1 MGALD
6 GKVVLVTGGGNG
18 IGRDCAL
25 IAAQEGAKVVV
36 NDLGG
41 GLKGGDEGDAGP
53 AEAVAREIRA
63 AGGEAVSNSESVTSM
78 KAVQGMVE
86 QARDTFGGLHAVIN
100 PAGILRDVMFHK
112 MSEDDWDRVIDVHMR
127 GSFNVARA
135 TIELFREQ
143 NDGAYMFFTSTSGL
157 FGNVG
162 QANYGAAKMG
172 IAGLSRI
179 IAMEGARNN
188 VRSNC
193 LAPVAWTRM
202 TQSVPVKDEAA
213 AARRAVMAET
223 IRADQPARFSVAM
236 VAPAAAHVS
245 GQIFGASGENIILY
259 SQPRPVE
266 TVTKEEGWTVQSILD
281 EAVPKMAPKF
291 FDLNRGPLP
300 GGNNAQAG
308 RRQAGVLS
316 SAFPGQVHAWPGFPT
331 AISASENRQ
340 TFASDKTRLRPWT
353 WIPPPVFAPSPPG
366 TSVSTDGCS
375 RASPQP
381 ESTVGPSV
389 RPARPG
395 PRTFAS
401 LVPPRRP
408 SMRASGP
415 ACAAGRKPPR
425 NSAPGTVRPT
435 RSPGPWP

>member
-1 MGALD
+1 MGALT

-41 GLKGGDEGDAGP
+41 GLKGEDEGSASA
-53 AEAVAREIRA
+53 AEMVAQEIRA
-63 AGGEAVSNSESVTSM
+63 AGGEAVSNSESVTSL
-78 KAVQGMVE
+78 KAVEGMVE

-112 MSEDDWDRVIDVHMR
+112 MSEQDWDRVIDVHMR

-135 TIELFREQ
+135 TIDLFREQ

-157 FGNVG
+157 FGNIG

-213 AARRAVMAET
+213 VARRAVMAEK

-236 VAPAAAHVS
+236 VAPAASHVS

-259 SQPRPVE
+259 SQPRPIE
-266 TVTKEEGWTVQSILD
+266 TVTKEEGWSVETILS
-281 EAVPKMAPKF
+281 EAVPAMAPKF
-291 FDLNRGPLP
+291 FDLNRAVMP
-300 GGNNAQAG
+300 GAQPA
-308 RRQAGVLS
+308 
-316 SAFPGQVHAWPGFPT
+316 
-331 AISASENRQ
+331 
-340 TFASDKTRLRPWT
+340 KT
-353 WIPPPVFAPSPPG
+353 S
-366 TSVSTDGCS
+366 
-375 RASPQP
+375 
-381 ESTVGPSV
+381 
-389 RPARPG
+389 
-395 PRTFAS
+395 
-401 LVPPRRP
+401 
-408 SMRASGP
+408 
-415 ACAAGRKPPR
+415 
-425 NSAPGTVRPT
+425 
-435 RSPGPWP
+435 

>member
-1 MGALD
+1 MGALS

-18 IGRDCAL
+18 IGREAAL
-25 IAAQEGAKVVV
+25 IAAAEGAKVLV

-41 GLKGGDEGDAGP
+41 GLKGEDEGSAGP
-53 AEAVAREIRA
+53 AEMVAQEIRA
-63 AGGEAVSNSESVTSM
+63 AGGEAASNSDSVTSY

-86 QARDTFGGLHAVIN
+86 QALDTFGGLHAVIN

-112 MSEDDWDRVIDVHMR
+112 MTEDDWDRVIDVHMR

-135 TIELFREQ
+135 TIELFRDQ

-213 AARRAVMAET
+213 AARRAVMAEK

-236 VAPAAAHVS
+236 VAPAASHVS
-245 GQIFGASGENIILY
+245 GQIFGSSGENIILY
-259 SQPRPVE
+259 SQPRPIE
-266 TVTKEEGWTVQSILD
+266 TCTKEEGWTVDSILK
-281 EAVPKMAPKF
+281 EAVPQMAPKF
-291 FDLNRGPLP
+291 YDLGRAAPAAP
-300 GGNNAQAG
+300 APKPATAG
-308 RRQAGVLS
+308 
-316 SAFPGQVHAWPGFPT
+316 
-331 AISASENRQ
+331 
-340 TFASDKTRLRPWT
+340 
-353 WIPPPVFAPSPPG
+353 
-366 TSVSTDGCS
+366 
-375 RASPQP
+375 
-381 ESTVGPSV
+381 
-389 RPARPG
+389 
-395 PRTFAS
+395 
-401 LVPPRRP
+401 
-408 SMRASGP
+408 
-415 ACAAGRKPPR
+415 
-425 NSAPGTVRPT
+425 
-435 RSPGPWP
+435 

>member
-41 GLKGGDEGDAGP
+41 GLKGEDEGSESA
-53 AEAVAREIRA
+53 AEKVAQEIRA
-63 AGGEAVSNSESVTSM
+63 AGGEAVSNSDSVTSL
-78 KAVQGMVE
+78 KAVEGMVE

-112 MSEDDWDRVIDVHMR
+112 MTEVDWDRVIDVHMR

-188 VRSNC
+188 VRANC

-202 TQSVPVKDEAA
+202 TQSVPIKDEAA
-213 AARRAVMAET
+213 AERRKVMAEQ

-236 VAPAAAHVS
+236 VAPAAANVS
-245 GQIFGASGENIILY
+245 GQIFGASGDNIILY
-259 SQPRPVE
+259 SQPRPIE
-266 TVTKEEGWTVQSILD
+266 TVTKDEGWTVATILS
-281 EAVPKMAPKF
+281 EAVPKMEPKF
-291 FDLNRGPLP
+291 FPLQRGPLP
-300 GGNNAQAG
+300 GATAAPAPAKAG
-308 RRQAGVLS
+308 
-316 SAFPGQVHAWPGFPT
+316 
-331 AISASENRQ
+331 
-340 TFASDKTRLRPWT
+340 
-353 WIPPPVFAPSPPG
+353 
-366 TSVSTDGCS
+366 
-375 RASPQP
+375 
-381 ESTVGPSV
+381 
-389 RPARPG
+389 
-395 PRTFAS
+395 
-401 LVPPRRP
+401 
-408 SMRASGP
+408 
-415 ACAAGRKPPR
+415 
-425 NSAPGTVRPT
+425 
-435 RSPGPWP
+435 